1 MVKDYQTITWCG
13 AVEDDFRT
21 LLDLAIRE
29 DVESIGD
36 LTSLSL
42 IPESAVGRA
51 AVVSRSEGIVAGMPT
66 VEIICGAISPELR
79 WEPCVEDG
87 VRIKPRTRLGILSG
101 PARAMMQAE
110 RLILNFVA
118 RLSGIASTTDLYVQ
132 EICDLKSKV
141 YDTRKTTPGWRLLEK
156 YATCCGGAQNHR
168 AGLYDAILIKDNH
181 LALAAGRAGLNA
193 LEYDPAKA
201 VREVRRFLEEQDE
214 LGPKPPIHC
223 HGNLIATCKMR
234 TSLLAAVAEVTGSA
248 VLSQIIAKTP
258 CHLLEIA
265 HKENEQVPRKPA
277 DNFPAKDVIVEV
289 EVDTFQQFE
298 SVLEADPDIIM
309 LDNMSCKL
317 MTKAVQLRNERKPEI
332 ELEASGGITLKTI
345 RAVAETGVERISVGA
360 LTHSFNMFD
369 VGLDW
374 LEPEKMQ

>member
-1 MVKDYQTITWCG
+1 MAKDYQAITWCS

-21 LLDLAIRE
+21 LLDIAIRE
-29 DVESIGD
+29 DIESIGD

-42 IPESAVGRA
+42 IPDSAVGRA
-51 AVVSRSEGIVAGMPT
+51 AVVSRSEGIIAGMPT
-66 VEIICGAISPELR
+66 VEIICGAISPDLH
-79 WEPCVEDG
+79 WEPLVQDG
-87 VRIKPRTRLGILSG
+87 ERVQKKARIGILSG

-118 RLSGIASTTDLYVQ
+118 RLSGIASTTDKYVQ
-132 EICDLKSKV
+132 AIAGTKAKV
-141 YDTRKTTPGWRLLEK
+141 YDTRKTTPGWRLIEK
-156 YATCCGGAQNHR
+156 YATCCGGAKNHR

-181 LALAAGRAGLNA
+181 LALAAGRAGLGA

-201 VREVRRFLEEQDE
+201 VRTVRKYLEEQDE
-214 LGPKPPIHC
+214 LGPRPPIHC
-223 HGNLIATCKMR
+223 HGNLVATCKMR

-258 CHLLEIA
+258 CHLIEMA

-298 SVLEADPDIIM
+298 SVLSADPDIIM
-309 LDNMSCKL
+309 LDNMSCEL
-317 MTKAVQLRNERKPEI
+317 MAKAVLLRNERKPEI
-332 ELEASGGITLKTI
+332 ELEASGGITLETI
-345 RAVAETGVERISVGA
+345 RDVAATGVERISVGA
-360 LTHSFNMFD
+360 LTHSFHMFD
-369 VGLDW
+369 LGLDW
-374 LEPEKMQ
+374 LDA

>member
-1 MVKDYQTITWCG
+1 MAKDYQAITWCS
-13 AVEDDFRT
+13 AVEDDFRS
-21 LLDLAIRE
+21 LLDIAIRE

-42 IPESAVGRA
+42 IPEKAVGRA
-51 AVVSRSEGIVAGMPT
+51 AVVARGEGVIAGMPT
-66 VEIICGAISPELR
+66 VQIICEAISPDLR
-79 WEPCVEDG
+79 WAPLVDDAAH
-87 VRIKPRTRLGILSG
+87 VIQKQKIGILSG

-118 RLSGIASTTDLYVQ
+118 RLSGIATTTNQYVQ
-132 EICDLKSKV
+132 LIADTKSKV

-181 LALAAGRAGLNA
+181 LALAAGRAGLGA
-193 LEYDPAKA
+193 LEYDPALA
-201 VREVRRFLEEQDE
+201 VRKVRQFLAEQDE
-214 LGPKPPIHC
+214 LGPRPPVHC

-258 CHLLEIA
+258 CHELEIA
-265 HKENEQVPRKPA
+265 HKENQQVPRKPA

-298 SVLEADPDIIM
+298 EVLSADPDIIM
-309 LDNMSCKL
+309 LDNMSCDL
-317 MTKAVQLRNERKPEI
+317 MRRAVELRNQRKPEI
-332 ELEASGGITLKTI
+332 ELEASGGITLNTI
-345 RAVAETGVERISVGA
+345 HDVAMTGVERISVGA
-360 LTHSFNMFD
+360 LTHSFQIFD
-369 VGLDW
+369 LGLDW
-374 LEPEKMQ
+374 LET

>member
-1 MVKDYQTITWCG
+1 MAKDYQAITWCS
-13 AVEDDFRT
+13 AVEDDFRS
-21 LLDLAIRE
+21 LLDIAIRE

-42 IPESAVGRA
+42 IPEKAVGRA
-51 AVVSRSEGIVAGMPT
+51 AVVARGEGVIAGMPT
-66 VEIICGAISPELR
+66 VQIICEAISPDLK
-79 WEPCVEDG
+79 WEPLVEDG
-87 VRIKPRTRLGILSG
+87 AHVGKKQQIGILSG

-118 RLSGIASTTDLYVQ
+118 RLSGIATTTNQYVQ
-132 EICDLKSKV
+132 LIADTKSKV

-181 LALAAGRAGLNA
+181 LALAAGRAGLGA
-193 LEYDPAKA
+193 LEYDPALA
-201 VREVRRFLEEQDE
+201 VRKVRRFLEEQDE
-214 LGPKPPIHC
+214 LGPRPPVHC

-258 CHLLEIA
+258 CHKLEMA
-265 HKENEQVPRKPA
+265 NQENQQVPRKPA

-298 SVLEADPDIIM
+298 EVLSADPDIIM
-309 LDNMSCKL
+309 LDNMSCE
-317 MTKAVQLRNERKPEI
+317 MMRRAVELRNQRKPEI
-332 ELEASGGITLKTI
+332 ELEASGGITLNTI
-345 RAVAETGVERISVGA
+345 HDVAMTGVERISVGA
-360 LTHSFNMFD
+360 LTHSFQIFD
-369 VGLDW
+369 LGLDW
-374 LEPEKMQ
+374 LET

>member
-1 MVKDYQTITWCG
+1 MAKDYQAITWCG

-21 LLDLAIRE
+21 LLDIAIRE

-42 IPESAVGRA
+42 IPETAIGRA
-51 AVVSRSEGIVAGMPT
+51 AVVSRSEGILAGMPT
-66 VEIICGAISPELR
+66 VEIICGAISPGLC
-79 WEPCVEDG
+79 WEPLVEDG
-87 VRIKPRTRLGILSG
+87 TRIQPKQRIGILSG

-118 RLSGIASTTDLYVQ
+118 RLSGIASTTDQYVQ
-132 EICDLKSKV
+132 AIADTQARV

-181 LALAAGRAGLNA
+181 LALAAGRAGLGA
-193 LEYDPAKA
+193 LDYNPAEA
-201 VREVRRFLEEQDE
+201 VRNVRRFLAEQDE
-214 LGPKPPIHC
+214 LGPRPPVHC

-248 VLSQIIAKTP
+248 VLSQIVAKTP
-258 CHLLEIA
+258 CHMLEIA
-265 HKENEQVPRKPA
+265 HKENQQVPRKPA

-298 SVLEADPDIIM
+298 SVLDADPDIIM
-309 LDNMSCKL
+309 LDNMSCAL
-317 MTKAVQLRNERKPEI
+317 MTKAVQLRNGRRPEI
-332 ELEASGGITLKTI
+332 ELEASGGINLKTI
-345 RAVAETGVERISVGA
+345 HDVALTGVERISVGA

-369 VGLDW
+369 LGLDW
-374 LEPEKMQ
+374 LEA

>member
-1 MVKDYQTITWCG
+1 MAKDYQAITWCS
-13 AVEDDFRT
+13 AVEDDFRS
-21 LLDLAIRE
+21 LLDIAIRE

-42 IPESAVGRA
+42 IPEKAVGRA
-51 AVVSRSEGIVAGMPT
+51 AVVSRSEGVIAGMPT
-66 VEIICGAISPELR
+66 VQIICEAISPDLR
-79 WEPCVEDG
+79 WEPLVEDG
-87 VRIKPRTRLGILSG
+87 AHVGKKQQIGILSG

-118 RLSGIASTTDLYVQ
+118 RLSGIATTTNQYVQ
-132 EICDLKSKV
+132 RIADTKSKV

-181 LALAAGRAGLNA
+181 LALAAGRAGLGA
-193 LEYDPAKA
+193 LEYDPALA
-201 VREVRRFLEEQDE
+201 VRKVRRFLEEQDE
-214 LGPKPPIHC
+214 LGPRPPVHC

-258 CHLLEIA
+258 CHELEIA
-265 HKENEQVPRKPA
+265 HKENQQVTRKPA

-298 SVLEADPDIIM
+298 EVLSADPDIIM
-309 LDNMSCKL
+309 LDNMSCE
-317 MTKAVQLRNERKPEI
+317 MMRRAVELRNQRKPEI
-332 ELEASGGITLKTI
+332 ELEASGGITLTSI
-345 RAVAETGVERISVGA
+345 HDVAMTGVERISVGA
-360 LTHSFNMFD
+360 LTHSFQIFD
-369 VGLDW
+369 LGLDW
-374 LEPEKMQ
+374 LET

>member
-1 MVKDYQTITWCG
+1 MAKDYQAITWCS

-21 LLDLAIRE
+21 LLDIAIRE

-42 IPESAVGRA
+42 IPEKAVGRA
-51 AVVSRSEGIVAGMPT
+51 AVVSRGEGVIAGMPT
-66 VEIICGAISPELR
+66 VQIICEAISPDLR
-79 WEPCVEDG
+79 WEPLVEDATHVG
-87 VRIKPRTRLGILSG
+87 KKQQIGILSG

-118 RLSGIASTTDLYVQ
+118 RLSGIATTTNQYVQ
-132 EICDLKSKV
+132 LIADTKSKV

-181 LALAAGRAGLNA
+181 LALAAGRAGLGA
-193 LEYDPAKA
+193 LEYDPALA
-201 VREVRRFLEEQDE
+201 VRKVRRFLEEQDE
-214 LGPKPPIHC
+214 LGPRPPVHC

-258 CHLLEIA
+258 CHELEIA
-265 HKENEQVPRKPA
+265 HKENQQVPRKPA

-298 SVLEADPDIIM
+298 EVLSADPDIIM
-309 LDNMSCKL
+309 LDNMSCE
-317 MTKAVQLRNERKPEI
+317 MMRRAVELRNQRKPEI
-332 ELEASGGITLKTI
+332 ELEASGGITLNTI
-345 RAVAETGVERISVGA
+345 HDVAMTGVERISVGA
-360 LTHSFNMFD
+360 LTHSFQIFD
-369 VGLDW
+369 LGLDW
-374 LEPEKMQ
+374 LET

>member
-1 MVKDYQTITWCG
+1 MAKDYQAITWCS
-13 AVEDDFRT
+13 AVEDDFRS
-21 LLDLAIRE
+21 LLDIAIRE

-42 IPESAVGRA
+42 IPEKAVGRA
-51 AVVSRSEGIVAGMPT
+51 AVVARDEGIIAGMPT
-66 VEIICGAISPELR
+66 VQIICEAISPDLR
-79 WEPCVEDG
+79 WEPLVEDAAHVG
-87 VRIKPRTRLGILSG
+87 KKQQIGILSG

-118 RLSGIASTTDLYVQ
+118 RLSGIATTTNQYVQ
-132 EICDLKSKV
+132 LIADTKSKV

-181 LALAAGRAGLNA
+181 LALAAGRAGLGA
-193 LEYDPAKA
+193 LEYDPALA
-201 VREVRRFLEEQDE
+201 VRKVRRFLEEKDE
-214 LGPKPPIHC
+214 LGPRPPVHC

-258 CHLLEIA
+258 CHKLEMA
-265 HKENEQVPRKPA
+265 NQENQQVPRKPA

-298 SVLEADPDIIM
+298 EVLSADPDIIM
-309 LDNMSCKL
+309 LDNMSCE
-317 MTKAVQLRNERKPEI
+317 MMRRAVELRNQRKPEI
-332 ELEASGGITLKTI
+332 ELEASGGITLNTI
-345 RAVAETGVERISVGA
+345 HDVAMTGVERISVGA
-360 LTHSFNMFD
+360 LTHSFQIFD
-369 VGLDW
+369 LGLDW
-374 LEPEKMQ
+374 LET

>member
-1 MVKDYQTITWCG
+1 MAKDYQAITWCS
-13 AVEDDFRT
+13 AVEDDFRS
-21 LLDLAIRE
+21 LLDIAIRE

-42 IPESAVGRA
+42 IPEKAVGRA
-51 AVVSRSEGIVAGMPT
+51 AVVARGEGVIAGMPT
-66 VEIICGAISPELR
+66 VQIICEAISPDLR
-79 WEPCVEDG
+79 WEPLVEDAAHVG
-87 VRIKPRTRLGILSG
+87 KKQKIGILSG

-118 RLSGIASTTDLYVQ
+118 RLSGIATTTNQYVQ
-132 EICDLKSKV
+132 LIADTKSKV

-181 LALAAGRAGLNA
+181 LALAAGRAGLGA
-193 LEYDPAKA
+193 LEYDPALA
-201 VREVRRFLEEQDE
+201 VRKVRKFLEEQDE
-214 LGPKPPIHC
+214 LGPRPPVHC

-258 CHLLEIA
+258 CHELEIA
-265 HKENEQVPRKPA
+265 HKENQQVPRKPA

-298 SVLEADPDIIM
+298 EVLSADPDIIM
-309 LDNMSCKL
+309 LDNMSCE
-317 MTKAVQLRNERKPEI
+317 MMRRAVELRNQRKPEI
-332 ELEASGGITLKTI
+332 ELEASGGITLNTI
-345 RAVAETGVERISVGA
+345 HDVAMTGVERISVGA
-360 LTHSFNMFD
+360 LTHSFQIFD
-369 VGLDW
+369 LGLDW
-374 LEPEKMQ
+374 LET

>member
-1 MVKDYQTITWCG
+1 MAKDYQAITWCS

-21 LLDLAIRE
+21 LLDIAIRE

-42 IPESAVGRA
+42 IPEKAIGRA
-51 AVVSRSEGIVAGMPT
+51 AVVSRDEGVIAGMPT
-66 VEIICGAISPELR
+66 VQIICEAISPDLK
-79 WEPCVEDG
+79 WEPLVEDAAH
-87 VRIKPRTRLGILSG
+87 VRKKQQIGILSG

-118 RLSGIASTTDLYVQ
+118 RLSGIATTTNQYVQ
-132 EICDLKSKV
+132 LIADTKSKV

-181 LALAAGRAGLNA
+181 LALAAGRAGLGA
-193 LEYDPAKA
+193 LEYDPALA
-201 VREVRRFLEEQDE
+201 VRKVRRFLEEQDE
-214 LGPKPPIHC
+214 LGPRPPVHC

-258 CHLLEIA
+258 CHELEIA
-265 HKENEQVPRKPA
+265 HKENQQVPRKPA

-298 SVLEADPDIIM
+298 EVLSADPDIIM
-309 LDNMSCKL
+309 LDNMSCDT
-317 MTKAVQLRNERKPEI
+317 MRRAVELRNQRKPEI
-332 ELEASGGITLKTI
+332 ELEASGGITLRTI
-345 RAVAETGVERISVGA
+345 HDVAMTGVERISVGA
-360 LTHSFNMFD
+360 LTHSFQIFD
-369 VGLDW
+369 LGLDW
-374 LEPEKMQ
+374 LET

>member
-1 MVKDYQTITWCG
+1 MAKDYQAITWCS
-13 AVEDDFRT
+13 AVEDDFRS
-21 LLDLAIRE
+21 LLDIAIRE

-42 IPESAVGRA
+42 IPEKAVGRA
-51 AVVSRSEGIVAGMPT
+51 AVVARGEGVIAGMPT
-66 VEIICGAISPELR
+66 VQIICEAISPDLR
-79 WEPCVEDG
+79 WAPLVDDAAH
-87 VRIKPRTRLGILSG
+87 VIQKQKIGILSG

-118 RLSGIASTTDLYVQ
+118 RLSGIATTTNQYVQ
-132 EICDLKSKV
+132 LIADTKSKV

-181 LALAAGRAGLNA
+181 LALAAGRAGLGA
-193 LEYDPAKA
+193 LEYDPALA
-201 VREVRRFLEEQDE
+201 VRKVRQFLAEQDE
-214 LGPKPPIHC
+214 LGPRPPVHC

-258 CHLLEIA
+258 CHELEIA
-265 HKENEQVPRKPA
+265 HKENQQVPRKPA

-298 SVLEADPDIIM
+298 EVLSADPDIIM
-309 LDNMSCKL
+309 LDNMSCDL
-317 MTKAVQLRNERKPEI
+317 MRRAVELRNQRKPEI
-332 ELEASGGITLKTI
+332 ELEASGGITLNTI
-345 RAVAETGVERISVGA
+345 HDVAMTGVERISVGA
-360 LTHSFNMFD
+360 LTHSFQIFD
-369 VGLDW
+369 LGLD
-374 LEPEKMQ
+374 

>member
-1 MVKDYQTITWCG
+1 MAKEYQAITWCG

-21 LLDLAIRE
+21 LLDIAIRE
-29 DVESIGD
+29 DIESIGD

-42 IPESAVGRA
+42 IPEKSVGRA
-51 AVVSRSEGIVAGMPT
+51 AIVSRSEGILAGLPT
-66 VEIICGAISPELR
+66 VEIICGAISPDLR
-79 WEPCVEDG
+79 WEPLMQDG
-87 VRIKPRTRLGILSG
+87 ARIQPKQRIGILSG

-118 RLSGIASTTDLYVQ
+118 HLSGIASTTDRYVQ
-132 EICDLKSKV
+132 AIADTQAKV

-181 LALAAGRAGLNA
+181 LALAAGRAGLGA
-193 LEYDPAKA
+193 LEYNPAEA
-201 VREVRRFLEEQDE
+201 VRTVRQFLAEQDE
-214 LGPKPPIHC
+214 LGPRPPVRC

-258 CHLLEIA
+258 CHMLEIT
-265 HKENEQVPRKPA
+265 HNENEQVPRKPA
-277 DNFPAKDVIVEV
+277 DNFPAKEVIVEV

-298 SVLEADPDIIM
+298 SVLAADPDIIM
-309 LDNMSCKL
+309 LDNMNCEL
-317 MTKAVQLRNERKPEI
+317 MAKAVRLRNERAPEI

-345 RAVAETGVERISVGA
+345 HDVALTGVERISVGA
-360 LTHSFNMFD
+360 LTHSFSMFD
-369 VGLDW
+369 IGLDW
-374 LEPEKMQ
+374 LEA

>member
-1 MVKDYQTITWCG
+1 MAKDYQAITWCS

-21 LLDLAIRE
+21 LLDIAIRE

-42 IPESAVGRA
+42 IPEKAVGRA
-51 AVVSRSEGIVAGMPT
+51 AVVARGEGVIAGMPT
-66 VEIICGAISPELR
+66 VQIICEAISPDLR
-79 WEPCVEDG
+79 WEPLVEDG
-87 VRIKPRTRLGILSG
+87 AHVGKKQKIGILSG

-118 RLSGIASTTDLYVQ
+118 RLSGIATTTNEYVQ
-132 EICDLKSKV
+132 RIADTKSKV

-181 LALAAGRAGLNA
+181 LALAAGRAGLGA
-193 LEYDPAKA
+193 LEYDPALA
-201 VREVRRFLEEQDE
+201 VRKVRQFLAEQDE
-214 LGPKPPIHC
+214 LGPRPPVHC

-258 CHLLEIA
+258 CHKLEMA
-265 HKENEQVPRKPA
+265 NQENQQVPRKPA

-298 SVLEADPDIIM
+298 EVLSADPDIIM
-309 LDNMSCKL
+309 LDNMSCE
-317 MTKAVQLRNERKPEI
+317 MMRRAVELRNQRKPEI
-332 ELEASGGITLKTI
+332 ELEASGGITLNTI
-345 RAVAETGVERISVGA
+345 HDVAMTGVERISVGA
-360 LTHSFNMFD
+360 LTHSFQIFD
-369 VGLDW
+369 LGLDW
-374 LEPEKMQ
+374 LET

>member
-1 MVKDYQTITWCG
+1 MAKDYQAITWCS
-13 AVEDDFRT
+13 AVEDDFRS
-21 LLDLAIRE
+21 LLDIAIRE

-42 IPESAVGRA
+42 IPEKAVGRA
-51 AVVSRSEGIVAGMPT
+51 AVVSRSEGVIAGMPT
-66 VEIICGAISPELR
+66 VQIICEAISPDLR
-79 WEPCVEDG
+79 WEPLVEDAAHVG
-87 VRIKPRTRLGILSG
+87 RKQQIGILSG

-118 RLSGIASTTDLYVQ
+118 RLSGIATTTNEYVQ
-132 EICDLKSKV
+132 RIADTKSKV

-181 LALAAGRAGLNA
+181 LALAAGRAGLGA
-193 LEYDPAKA
+193 LEYDPALA
-201 VREVRRFLEEQDE
+201 VRKVRRFLEEQDE
-214 LGPKPPIHC
+214 LGPRPPVHC

-258 CHLLEIA
+258 CHKLEMA
-265 HKENEQVPRKPA
+265 NQENQQVPRKPA

-298 SVLEADPDIIM
+298 EVLSADPDIIM
-309 LDNMSCKL
+309 LDNMSCE
-317 MTKAVQLRNERKPEI
+317 MMSRAVALRNQRKPEI
-332 ELEASGGITLKTI
+332 ELEASGGITLNTI
-345 RAVAETGVERISVGA
+345 HDVAMTGVERISVGA
-360 LTHSFNMFD
+360 LTHSFQIFD
-369 VGLDW
+369 LGLDW
-374 LEPEKMQ
+374 LET

>member
-1 MVKDYQTITWCG
+1 MAKDYQAITWCS

-21 LLDLAIRE
+21 LLDIAIRE

-42 IPESAVGRA
+42 IPEKAIGRA
-51 AVVSRSEGIVAGMPT
+51 AVVSRDEGVIAGMPT
-66 VEIICGAISPELR
+66 VQIICEAISPDLR
-79 WEPCVEDG
+79 WEPLVEDG
-87 VRIKPRTRLGILSG
+87 AHVGKKQKIGILSG

-118 RLSGIASTTDLYVQ
+118 RLSGIATTTNQYVQ
-132 EICDLKSKV
+132 LIADTKSKV

-181 LALAAGRAGLNA
+181 LALAAGRAGLGA
-193 LEYDPAKA
+193 LEYDPALA
-201 VREVRRFLEEQDE
+201 VRKVRRFLEEQDE
-214 LGPKPPIHC
+214 LGPRPPVHC

-258 CHLLEIA
+258 CHELEIA
-265 HKENEQVPRKPA
+265 HKENQQVPRKPA

-298 SVLEADPDIIM
+298 EVLSADPDIIM
-309 LDNMSCKL
+309 LDNMSCD
-317 MTKAVQLRNERKPEI
+317 MMRRAVELRNQRKPEI
-332 ELEASGGITLKTI
+332 ELEASGGITLRTI
-345 RAVAETGVERISVGA
+345 HDVAMTGVERISVGA
-360 LTHSFNMFD
+360 LTHSFQMFD
-369 VGLDW
+369 LGLDW
-374 LEPEKMQ
+374 LET

>member
-1 MVKDYQTITWCG
+1 MAKDYQAITWCS

-21 LLDLAIRE
+21 LLDIAIRE

-42 IPESAVGRA
+42 IPEKAVGRA
-51 AVVSRSEGIVAGMPT
+51 AVVTRDEGIIAGMPT
-66 VEIICGAISPELR
+66 VEIICGAISPGLK
-79 WEPCVEDG
+79 WEPLVEDG
-87 VRIKPRTRLGILSG
+87 ARVGKKQPIGILSG

-118 RLSGIASTTDLYVQ
+118 RLSGIATTTDRYVQ
-132 EICDLKSKV
+132 LIADTNSKV

-181 LALAAGRAGLNA
+181 LALAAGRAGLGA
-193 LEYDPAKA
+193 LEYDPALA
-201 VREVRRFLEEQDE
+201 VRTVRRFLEEQDE
-214 LGPKPPIHC
+214 LGPRPPVHC

-258 CHLLEIA
+258 CHELELA
-265 HKENEQVPRKPA
+265 HKENQQVPRKPA

-298 SVLEADPDIIM
+298 EVLAADPDIIM
-309 LDNMSCKL
+309 LDNMPCE
-317 MTKAVQLRNERKPEI
+317 MMARAVELRNQRKPEI
-332 ELEASGGITLKTI
+332 ELEASGGINLSTI
-345 RAVAETGVERISVGA
+345 HDVALTGVERISVGA
-360 LTHSFNMFD
+360 LTHSFQMFD
-369 VGLDW
+369 LGLDW
-374 LEPEKMQ
+374 MEA

>member
-1 MVKDYQTITWCG
+1 MAKDYQAITWCS

-21 LLDLAIRE
+21 LLDIAIRE

-42 IPESAVGRA
+42 IPETAVGRA
-51 AVVSRSEGIVAGMPT
+51 AVVTRDEGIIAGMPT
-66 VEIICGAISPELR
+66 VQIICEAISPGLK
-79 WEPCVEDG
+79 WEPLVEDG
-87 VRIKPRTRLGILSG
+87 AKVSKKQRIGILSG

-118 RLSGIASTTDLYVQ
+118 RLSGIATTTNQYVQ
-132 EICDLKSKV
+132 LIADTKSKV

-181 LALAAGRAGLNA
+181 LALAAGRAGLGA
-193 LEYDPAKA
+193 LEYDPALA
-201 VREVRRFLEEQDE
+201 VRKVRRFLEEQDE
-214 LGPKPPIHC
+214 LGPRPPIHC

-258 CHLLEIA
+258 CHELEIA
-265 HKENEQVPRKPA
+265 HKENQQVPRKPA

-298 SVLEADPDIIM
+298 EVLSADPDIIM
-309 LDNMSCKL
+309 LDNMSCE
-317 MTKAVQLRNERKPEI
+317 MMRRAVELRNQRKPEI
-332 ELEASGGITLKTI
+332 ELEASGGITLRTI
-345 RAVAETGVERISVGA
+345 HDVAMTGVERISVGA
-360 LTHSFNMFD
+360 LTHSFQMFD
-369 VGLDW
+369 LGLDW
-374 LEPEKMQ
+374 LET

>member
-1 MVKDYQTITWCG
+1 MAKDYQAITWCS

-21 LLDLAIRE
+21 LLDIAIRE

-42 IPESAVGRA
+42 IPETAVGRA
-51 AVVSRSEGIVAGMPT
+51 AVVTRDEGIIAGMPT
-66 VEIICGAISPELR
+66 VQIICEAISPGLK
-79 WEPCVEDG
+79 WEPLVEDG
-87 VRIKPRTRLGILSG
+87 AKVSKKQRIGILSG

-118 RLSGIASTTDLYVQ
+118 RLSGIATTTNQYVQ
-132 EICDLKSKV
+132 LIADTKSKV

-181 LALAAGRAGLNA
+181 LALAAGRAGLGA
-193 LEYDPAKA
+193 LEYDPALA
-201 VREVRRFLEEQDE
+201 VRKVRRFLEEQDE
-214 LGPKPPIHC
+214 LGPRPPVHC

-258 CHLLEIA
+258 CHELEIA
-265 HKENEQVPRKPA
+265 HKENQQVPRKPA

-298 SVLEADPDIIM
+298 EVLSADPDIIM
-309 LDNMSCKL
+309 LDNMSCE
-317 MTKAVQLRNERKPEI
+317 MMRRAVELRNQRKPEI
-332 ELEASGGITLKTI
+332 ELEASGGITLRTI
-345 RAVAETGVERISVGA
+345 HDVAMTGVERISVGA
-360 LTHSFNMFD
+360 LTHSFQMFD
-369 VGLDW
+369 LGLDW
-374 LEPEKMQ
+374 LET

>member
-1 MVKDYQTITWCG
+1 MAKDYQAITWCS

-21 LLDLAIRE
+21 LLDIAIRE

-42 IPESAVGRA
+42 IPETAVGRA
-51 AVVSRSEGIVAGMPT
+51 AVVTRDEGIIAGMPT
-66 VEIICGAISPELR
+66 VQIICEAISPGLK
-79 WEPCVEDG
+79 WEPLVEDG
-87 VRIKPRTRLGILSG
+87 AKVSKKQRIGILSG

-118 RLSGIASTTDLYVQ
+118 RLSGIATTTNQYVQ
-132 EICDLKSKV
+132 LIADTKSKV

-181 LALAAGRAGLNA
+181 LALAAGRAGLGA
-193 LEYDPAKA
+193 LEYDPALA
-201 VREVRRFLEEQDE
+201 VRKVRRFLEEQDE
-214 LGPKPPIHC
+214 LGPRPPIHC

-258 CHLLEIA
+258 CHELEIA
-265 HKENEQVPRKPA
+265 HKENQQVPRKPA

-298 SVLEADPDIIM
+298 EVLSADPDIIM
-309 LDNMSCKL
+309 LDNMSCD
-317 MTKAVQLRNERKPEI
+317 MMRRAVELRNQRKPEI
-332 ELEASGGITLKTI
+332 ELEASGGITLRTI
-345 RAVAETGVERISVGA
+345 HDVAMTGVERISVGA
-360 LTHSFNMFD
+360 LTHSFQMFD
-369 VGLDW
+369 LGLDW
-374 LEPEKMQ
+374 LET

>member
-1 MVKDYQTITWCG
+1 MAKDYQAITWCS

-21 LLDLAIRE
+21 LLDIAIRE

-42 IPESAVGRA
+42 IPEKAVGRA
-51 AVVSRSEGIVAGMPT
+51 AVVSRSEGVIAGMPT
-66 VEIICGAISPELR
+66 VQIICEAISPDLR
-79 WEPCVEDG
+79 WEPLVEDG
-87 VRIKPRTRLGILSG
+87 AHVGKKQKIGILSG

-118 RLSGIASTTDLYVQ
+118 RLSGIATTTNEYVQ
-132 EICDLKSKV
+132 RIADTKSKV

-181 LALAAGRAGLNA
+181 LALAAGRAGLGA
-193 LEYDPAKA
+193 LEYDPALA
-201 VREVRRFLEEQDE
+201 VRKVRQFLEEQDE
-214 LGPKPPIHC
+214 LGPRPPVHC

-258 CHLLEIA
+258 CHKLEMA
-265 HKENEQVPRKPA
+265 NQENQQVPRKPA

-298 SVLEADPDIIM
+298 EVLSADPDIIM
-309 LDNMSCKL
+309 LDNMSCE
-317 MTKAVQLRNERKPEI
+317 MMRRAVELRNQRKPEI
-332 ELEASGGITLKTI
+332 ELEASGGITLNTI
-345 RAVAETGVERISVGA
+345 HDVAMTGVERISVGA
-360 LTHSFNMFD
+360 LTHSFQIFD
-369 VGLDW
+369 LGLDW
-374 LEPEKMQ
+374 LET

>member
-1 MVKDYQTITWCG
+1 MAKDYQAITWCS

-21 LLDLAIRE
+21 LLDIAIRE

-42 IPESAVGRA
+42 IPEKAVGRA
-51 AVVSRSEGIVAGMPT
+51 AVVARGEGVIAGMPT
-66 VEIICGAISPELR
+66 VQIICEAISPDLR
-79 WEPCVEDG
+79 WAPLVDDAAH
-87 VRIKPRTRLGILSG
+87 VIQKQKIGILSG

-118 RLSGIASTTDLYVQ
+118 RLSGIATTTNQYVQ
-132 EICDLKSKV
+132 LIADTKSKV

-181 LALAAGRAGLNA
+181 LALAAGRAGLGA
-193 LEYDPAKA
+193 LEYDPALA
-201 VREVRRFLEEQDE
+201 VRKVRQFLAEQDE
-214 LGPKPPIHC
+214 LGPRPPVHC

-258 CHLLEIA
+258 CHELEIA
-265 HKENEQVPRKPA
+265 HKENQQVPRKPA

-298 SVLEADPDIIM
+298 EVLSADPDIIM
-309 LDNMSCKL
+309 LDNMSCE
-317 MTKAVQLRNERKPEI
+317 MMRRAVELRNQRKPEI
-332 ELEASGGITLKTI
+332 ELEASGGITLRTI
-345 RAVAETGVERISVGA
+345 HDVAMTGVERISVGA
-360 LTHSFNMFD
+360 LTHSFQMFD
-369 VGLDW
+369 LGLDW
-374 LEPEKMQ
+374 LET

>member
-1 MVKDYQTITWCG
+1 MAKDYQAITWCS
-13 AVEDDFRT
+13 AVEDDFRS
-21 LLDLAIRE
+21 LLDIAIRE

-42 IPESAVGRA
+42 IPEKAVGRA
-51 AVVSRSEGIVAGMPT
+51 AVVARGEGVIAGMPT
-66 VEIICGAISPELR
+66 VQIICEAISPDLR
-79 WEPCVEDG
+79 WEPLVEDAAHVG
-87 VRIKPRTRLGILSG
+87 KKQQIGILSG

-118 RLSGIASTTDLYVQ
+118 RLSGIATTTNEYVQ
-132 EICDLKSKV
+132 RIADTKSKV

-181 LALAAGRAGLNA
+181 LALAAGRAGLGA
-193 LEYDPAKA
+193 LEYDPALA
-201 VREVRRFLEEQDE
+201 VRKVRRFLEEQDE
-214 LGPKPPIHC
+214 LGPRPPVHC

-258 CHLLEIA
+258 CHKLEMA
-265 HKENEQVPRKPA
+265 NQENQQVPRKPA

-298 SVLEADPDIIM
+298 EVLSADPDIIM
-309 LDNMSCKL
+309 LDNMSCE
-317 MTKAVQLRNERKPEI
+317 MMRRAVELRNQRKPEI
-332 ELEASGGITLKTI
+332 ELEASGGITLNTI
-345 RAVAETGVERISVGA
+345 HDVAMTGVERISVGA
-360 LTHSFNMFD
+360 LTHSFQIFD
-369 VGLDW
+369 LGLDW
-374 LEPEKMQ
+374 LET